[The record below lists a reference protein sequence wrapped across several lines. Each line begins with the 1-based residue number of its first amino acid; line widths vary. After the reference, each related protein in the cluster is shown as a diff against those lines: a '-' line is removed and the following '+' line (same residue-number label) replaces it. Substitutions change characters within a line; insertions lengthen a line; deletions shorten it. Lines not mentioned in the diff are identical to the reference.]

1 MLLHFVGLPSAVIY
15 RVPEKR
21 GEGGYAYPGFPRAR
35 GGFSGTRPDSERRS
49 EAARCVGSAV
59 GVLRKRPPGTR
70 KFRVVSSSISKGNA
84 LPSRRI
90 RALFHR
96 ISVPFE
102 SVLPPALVPFNRIL
116 SLRDVAHRPRDRG
129 SRSRRRLPPVPRP
142 RSPHGPVPQASS
154 PQPTIPVRASHRYRV
169 TRVIPSQ
176 GGQRR
181 SRRKPR
187 SGSGPRLP

>member
-35 GGFSGTRPDSERRS
+35 RGCSGTRPDSERRQKP
-49 EAARCVGSAV
+49 RDVGSAI
-59 GVLRKRPPGTR
+59 GVLRKQPPGTR

-84 LPSRRI
+84 LPSRRQQ
-90 RALFHR
+90 ALLHR

-116 SLRDVAHRPRDRG
+116 PLRAVAGPEIVG

-142 RSPHGPVPQASS
+142 GSPHGPVPQASS
-154 PQPTIPVRASHRYRV
+154 PQPTIPVRASPGYRV
-169 TRVIPSQ
+169 TRVIPFQ